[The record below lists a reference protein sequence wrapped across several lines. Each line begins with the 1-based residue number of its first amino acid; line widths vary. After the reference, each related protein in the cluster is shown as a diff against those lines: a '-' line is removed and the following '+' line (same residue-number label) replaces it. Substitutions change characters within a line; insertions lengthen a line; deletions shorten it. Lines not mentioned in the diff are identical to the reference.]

1 MRITLYNTELNNDLH
16 CTLVKEK
23 TWNYSGCQVCNTP
36 ETIATVFNDIF
47 RLNRQSEEHLYMIC
61 FNVRMKPLGI
71 FKISQGTVNSSLCSP
86 REIFLK
92 SLLSNATAITI
103 IHNHP
108 SQDVTPSQEDI
119 IVYEKLKDAGNFIGI
134 HFLDSIIVGNGYY
147 SFYEN
152 YENRKEK

>member
-23 TWNYSGCQVCNTP
+23 TWNYSGCQ
-36 ETIATVFNDIF
+36 
-47 RLNRQSEEHLYMIC
+47 QSEEHLYMIC

>member
-1 MRITLYNTELNNDLH
+1 
-16 CTLVKEK
+16 
-23 TWNYSGCQVCNTP
+23 
-36 ETIATVFNDIF
+36 
-47 RLNRQSEEHLYMIC
+47 MIC